1 MAGTSIG
8 VQELAQ
14 AVSEGVLRAVAANS
28 QFKGFFGKDG
38 PGLIVN
44 PIITAGGIYYFG
56 RAAQFI
62 TPRAGEIGAIER
74 PG

>member
-8 VQELAQ
+8 IQELSQ

-28 QFKGFFGKDG
+28 QFKSMFSKDG

-44 PIITAGGIYYFG
+44 PIITCGGIYYFG
-56 RAAQFI
+56 QAAQFVG
-62 TPRAGEIGAIER
+62 PRRGEIGPAGG
-74 PG
+74 PL